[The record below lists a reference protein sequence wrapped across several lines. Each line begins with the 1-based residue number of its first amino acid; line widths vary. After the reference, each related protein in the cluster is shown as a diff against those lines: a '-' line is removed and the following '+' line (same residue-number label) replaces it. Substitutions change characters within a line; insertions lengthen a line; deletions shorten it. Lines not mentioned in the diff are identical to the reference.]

1 MVQAVG
7 RPRLCERPAT
17 AHATADMPRHARCL
31 RLRVQAHS
39 VEIESDH
46 HRAEGHGEPSRRV
59 AKAPDSGQPA
69 ATTGQQ
75 PRTASQLQRR
85 AQNLVVVVVVSQVS
99 LTAAAGC
106 IDIFLATAVPEHGE
120 AWRHAARA
128 SVRAKVL
135 GIFCAEPAL
144 RMIVASAIV
153 VLASHKLLVADTACA
168 SDERSSAA
176 HKGIEERQRHLSLA
190 QVWRVKKAQLSGFH
204 NNIWRLLTHRN
215 DATTRH
221 AIHTGCRGVNATAP
235 DRPPPHSHAYA
246 GPELV
251 LCLNRCLYQARS
263 GVTPTRPHRA
273 RRRWSPAGGRRPRCP
288 GPRTART

>member
-120 AWRHAARA
+120 ACRHAARA

-176 HKGIEERQRHLSLA
+176 QGIEERERHLIEEHHLS
-190 QVWRVKKAQLSGFH
+190 VKFGRVENANSVGLHNNFAPQRGHNPSCNTHRLSG
-204 NNIWRLLTHRN
+204 RQ
-215 DATTRH
+215 
-221 AIHTGCRGVNATAP
+221 C
-235 DRPPPHSHAYA
+235 DRPRPTSTALA
-246 GPELV
+246 RIQD
-251 LCLNRCLYQARS
+251 LN
-263 GVTPTRPHRA
+263 
-273 RRRWSPAGGRRPRCP
+273 WSSA
-288 GPRTART
+288 

>member
-1 MVQAVG
+1 MQVG
-7 RPRLCERPAT
+7 LGLGLGLGSAPTVALASRRVTGWCRQWAGRDCVRGLPRHTRRLT
-17 AHATADMPRHARCL
+17 MPRHARCL

-85 AQNLVVVVVVSQVS
+85 AQNLVVVVVVSQVP

-120 AWRHAARA
+120 ACRHAARA

-176 HKGIEERQRHLSLA
+176 HKGMEERHLSVNEHCCAEAL
-190 QVWRVKKAQLSGFH
+190 KFG
-204 NNIWRLLTHRN
+204 
-215 DATTRH
+215 
-221 AIHTGCRGVNATAP
+221 RG
-235 DRPPPHSHAYA
+235 
-246 GPELV
+246 
-251 LCLNRCLYQARS
+251 
-263 GVTPTRPHRA
+263 
-273 RRRWSPAGGRRPRCP
+273 
-288 GPRTART
+288 